1 MTRALR
7 VSAALLLTLVN
18 VAGRAGAQTSAD
30 KAAAEELFRQGRM
43 LTKDRRFTEACAKF
57 ADSQRLDPAV
67 GTELNLARCYEDNG
81 QTASAWALYNDVAV
95 VAHRAGQLDRAR
107 LALRRAADLEKRLS
121 RLTIEVASNDGA
133 EGFAVQRDGKVVGQS
148 EWNTPIPI
156 DPGDHTVVATASGRR
171 AWSTRVTVASGG
183 GSLTVSVPVLA
194 ADDTS
199 TTIQSVGSA
208 AGTTTTRAT
217 SPESPPELG
226 HRLPVRTIGLV
237 IGGVGVAALSIA
249 GILGLVAESTYNSAH
264 CPRNSNCDSQG
275 LSATASA
282 YSDATASTVV
292 FTVGAAALA
301 GGVVLYF
308 WPKSWSEP
316 PPHAQSTRLWI
327 RPGVREPGVLLG
339 GSW

>member
-171 AWSTRVTVASGG
+171 AWSTRVTVAHGIRSRPCSRRHLDDDSIGWLSGWHYYDTG
-183 GSLTVSVPVLA
+183 HEPRVSTGARTPSSGA
-194 ADDTS
+194 NH
-199 TTIQSVGSA
+199 
-208 AGTTTTRAT
+208 R
-217 SPESPPELG
+217 PG
-226 HRLPVRTIGLV
+226 HRRSGRR
-237 IGGVGVAALSIA
+237 GALDRRHSR
-249 GILGLVAESTYNSAH
+249 LGCREYLQQCSL
-264 CPRNSNCDSQG
+264 SQ
-275 LSATASA
+275 
-282 YSDATASTVV
+282 
-292 FTVGAAALA
+292 
-301 GGVVLYF
+301 
-308 WPKSWSEP
+308 E
-316 PPHAQSTRLWI
+316 
-327 RPGVREPGVLLG
+327 
-339 GSW
+339 